1 MVQIQVEAHVQVQE
15 FVGRIMPL
23 ITFVPGGKT
32 IEAQQGTELLD
43 AVHKAGISLD
53 ASCGGEGTCGK
64 CLVRIESGR
73 IESAASELLT
83 PAQVDQGFVLAC
95 KSRIIDAPAVVEI
108 PAQSS
113 RGTES
118 FIDETE
124 VTCFED
130 RDSFFD
136 KQKLDPP
143 VSKFFLDVPNAKL
156 QDGLSDVDRLI
167 RAIQNRCG
175 KQEITVP
182 LQIIRHAAEILRTDN
197 GRVTATLIEHSN
209 QIYVGALE
217 SGDRTSRQFGV
228 AVDIGTTTVA
238 VQLVD
243 CKTAGM
249 LATRTAYNDQIDC
262 GLDVISRINYAR
274 RPERLEELRAR
285 VLKTINRL
293 VKAVCQ
299 ACDVDPREVTSA
311 VAAGNTTMI
320 HLLLGLS
327 PEHIRL
333 EPYTPTILQSLSLTA
348 REIGIDIS
356 PETIVYIPPAIGSY
370 VGGDI
375 TSGLLCTSIASGS
388 EEVNLFVDIGTN
400 GELVIGN
407 HEFLLAC
414 ACSAGPAFEGG
425 GIECGMRA
433 AAGAIDR
440 VSVDPETGITAWQ
453 TIGNLKPAGI
463 CGSGMISLLA
473 DLFLTGW
480 IDPAGKLRRDKDS
493 PALRIEGRQARLIIV
508 PGKDSA
514 SGKPI
519 LISEADLENIIRA
532 KAAVYA
538 ACSLMLEQVG
548 MDFEHLAN
556 IFVGGGFG
564 RFLDIEKAV
573 MIGLLPDLPRERY
586 RYLGNSSLMGAC
598 KTLVSRKSRV
608 HQLELCQRMT
618 YLELNTNPAYM
629 NQYTGALFLPHTDI
643 DRFPSVKNLIIAN
656 PQVRPKSKSASAAK
670 QQRPE
675 PRP

>member
-1 MVQIQVEAHVQVQE
+1 
-15 FVGRIMPL
+15 MPL
-23 ITFVPGGKT
+23 ITFRPDRKT
-32 IEAQQGTELLD
+32 IEVPPGTELLY
-43 AVHKAGISLD
+43 AVHQAGISLE

-64 CLVRIESGR
+64 CAIRIESGE
-73 IESAASELLT
+73 IESDTSEVLS
-83 PAQVDQGFVLAC
+83 PAQVAQGFVLAC
-95 KSRIIDAPAVVEI
+95 KSRILDDPVIVEI
-108 PAQSS
+108 PAQSLRS
-113 RGTES
+113 GEPL
-118 FIDETE
+118 IDETE
-124 VTCFED
+124 VTGFDD
-130 RDSFFD
+130 RDSLSD
-136 KQKLDPP
+136 EQILDPP
-143 VSKFFLDVPNAKL
+143 VFKSFLDVPSAKL

-167 RAIQNRCG
+167 RTIQTRCG

-182 LQIIRHAAEILRTDN
+182 LQIIRHAAEILRADD
-197 GRVTATLIEHSN
+197 GKVTVTLVDHAN
-209 QIYVGALE
+209 QIYVSALE
-217 SGDRTSRQFGV
+217 SGVRTSRQFGI

-243 CKTAGM
+243 CTTPRA

-274 RPERLEELRAR
+274 KPQRLEELRAR
-285 VLKTINRL
+285 VLRTINRL

-320 HLLLGLS
+320 HLLLGLN
-327 PEHIRL
+327 PEYIRL
-333 EPYTPTILQSLSLTA
+333 EPYTPTILQSLNLTA
-348 REIGIDIS
+348 REIGIGIS

-375 TSGLLCTSIASGS
+375 TSGLLCTSIAAGS
-388 EEVNLFVDIGTN
+388 KEVNLFIDIGTN

-440 VSVDPETGITAWQ
+440 VSIDPDSGITTHQ
-453 TIGNLKPAGI
+453 TIGNVKPAGI

-480 IDPAGKLRRDKDS
+480 IDPAGKLRRDQDS
-493 PALRIEGRQARLIIV
+493 PAIRIEGRQARFIVV
-508 PGKDSA
+508 PGEDSA
-514 SGKPI
+514 SGRPI
-519 LISEADLENIIRA
+519 LISESDIENIIRA
-532 KAAVYA
+532 KAAIYA

-548 MDFEHLAN
+548 MDFKHLAH

-573 MIGLLPDLPRERY
+573 IIGLLPDLPRERY

-598 KTLVSRKSRV
+598 KTLVSRRSRER
-608 HQLELCQRMT
+608 QLELCRRMT

-643 DRFPSVKNLIIAN
+643 DRFPSVKNLMIAR
-656 PQVRPKSKSASAAK
+656 QKR
-670 QQRPE
+670 
-675 PRP
+675 